1 MFQHKNRLSLSHKE
15 EILNLRKNRDFE
27 MTRKF

>member
-1 MFQHKNRLSLSHKE
+1 MFQHKSHLSLSHKQ